1 MNALRWKSIAYAAAI
16 FVVGGGTGACLAL
29 GLIRHPRGGP
39 PRSAEMAQRMRETLR
54 TELDLTPVQTKKIDP
69 LVEKLGAEM
78 RAIHIETMERVR
90 KLIDSAHDQIAAEL
104 TPEQKR
110 KLEAMGTPQV
120 HARAAPIPVS
130 PARIETRWRA
140 RPAASAGTATRPETR
155 RPHRTAPASARRVGN
170 PCGGGCCAGIERP
183 GSFCRLHEA
192 T

>member
-110 KLEAMGTPQV
+110 KLEAMERKRKQRFETMDRERHKFMREPPPFPFHRHGSKRDGEPGLPPPQGPQPGQKPG
-120 HARAAPIPVS
+120 APTEP
-130 PARIETRWRA
+130 P
-140 RPAASAGTATRPETR
+140 PP
-155 RPHRTAPASARRVGN
+155 PP
-170 PCGGGCCAGIERP
+170 GG
-183 GSFCRLHEA
+183 
-192 T
+192 